1 MSYYIFYKIVCED
14 CPDYIYIGSTKS
26 YRSRKNQHKIVCNNE
41 KHFNHNLKIY
51 QKIREYGGWD
61 NWNMIIIDEADN
73 LTFTQ
78 ARIIEEELRVKYNGN
93 LNMVKAYIPNRI
105 EQRKTYRENNKEK
118 LAEDRKQYNENNKEK
133 IKENKKKY
141 RENNKEKIAEYQ
153 YNYNELN
160 KEKIAERSKK
170 YYLKKINFGIL

>member
-26 YRSRKNQHKIVCNNE
+26 FRSRKYQHKINCNNE
-41 KHFNHNLKIY
+41 KINLKIY
-51 QKIREYGGWD
+51 QKIRDNGGWD

-78 ARIIEEELRVKYNGN
+78 ARIIEEELRLKFNGN
-93 LNMVKAYIPNRI
+93 LNSNKAYIPNRI

-118 LAEDRKQYNENNKEK
+118 IAEYRKQYKENNKEK